1 MSSTPPSPS
10 APQPPAGRPGDD
22 TTAAVQDADIAEI
35 GQQIVD
41 VAGRVIAEAGPVP
54 GGKPRGL
61 LRRGW
66 EVFAE
71 NRLALVAVGVVV
83 FMVLFSFIGPLVYH
97 TNQVST
103 NLADYLCHPSAK
115 HLLGCDDVG
124 YDELGR
130 LMIGGQASL
139 EVGVAAALVATIVGA
154 FYGAVS
160 GFAGGAVDTFM
171 MRVIDAGLSIPS
183 LMVLIVLSV
192 IFHPN
197 PLTMIFIIAAFY
209 WFGVSRL
216 VRGETLT
223 LRTREYVQ
231 AVKVVGG
238 GGLRAIVR
246 HIMPNAVGTIV
257 VQTTFA
263 MADSILLL
271 AGLGFLGLGIQPP
284 ATDWGSML
292 SSGITY
298 VDDGYWWLIYPPG
311 IAIIATV
318 VAFNFI
324 GDALRDAFETRLQR
338 R

>member
-1 MSSTPPSPS
+1 MSITPLPPSDPGS
-10 APQPPAGRPGDD
+10 QAGRDVVD
-22 TTAAVQDADIAEI
+22 AAHGASVTKQTGGSAGASIA
-35 GQQIVD
+35 G
-41 VAGRVIAEAGPVP
+41 AGPVA

-83 FMVLFSFIGPLVYH
+83 FMVLFSFIGPLIYH

-139 EVGVAAALVATIVGA
+139 EVGVAAALVATLVGA
-154 FYGAVS
+154 LYGAIS
-160 GFAGGAVDTFM
+160 GFAGGAVDGFM

-197 PLTMIFIIAAFY
+197 PLTMIFIIAVFY
-209 WFGVSRL
+209 WLGVSRL

-238 GGLRAIVR
+238 GGMRAITR
-246 HIMPNAVGTIV
+246 HVLPNAIGTII
-257 VQTTFA
+257 VQATFA
-263 MADSILLL
+263 MADSILIL

-292 SSGITY
+292 SSGISY

-311 IAIIATV
+311 LAIILTV
-318 VAFNFI
+318 VAFNFL
-324 GDALRDAFETRLQR
+324 GDGLRDAFETRLQR